1 MRRLFL
7 ATLCLALVAHAFTP
21 MVGNARSYQNQSKTV
36 APPAVINLSIIKAS
50 QAATIIRAVFPDAHV
65 RVDEQ
70 ANAVIVVAPP
80 DEMNGVRAVVTGVD
94 VKDPTSTTVD
104 TDQVQHVR
112 PDDVVSRLR
121 DLFPDARFSV
131 APNRTLIISA
141 KPNDMTEIKSV
152 IATID
157 TPPATPTPRPE
168 YPAEAVRLTEGNPRA
183 VARTVARSV
192 PNVRVAVSGPQVLL
206 SGAPD
211 DVAHAK
217 SLIAQLDVPQPST
230 QFTNVYRLKYVDASS
245 VADLLRRSFRNIS
258 LQVDTD
264 LNAIT
269 VYATETVQRRIA
281 DALDQLDVSPAGSAN
296 AANGGLTGGGASADT
311 DVITLKA
318 ALPGLNG
325 SPSTS
330 ANDIAQ
336 TITQALSSEA
346 PDLKITVP
354 PNSTQLILA
363 GSQYSVKLAKDLI
376 DKLDQP
382 LPLVVLDT
390 EVLEVNDTVAKNL
403 GLQYSNS
410 MTATFQEVQPAT
422 PVGAATAPPL
432 MGIQPFAR
440 QSPLSFNVTL
450 NAAINNNQAR
460 VLSDPRITTVSGRT
474 ASVRAGDQISVLTT
488 SGGSGVPTTTQL
500 QTFQT
505 GVTLDITPIVNT
517 DNYIT
522 ITLHPSVNSL
532 SGYNNGVPQISTRDT
547 TTTVGLQDNQTLVI
561 GGLIQDTDTVVIDKV
576 PFLGDI
582 PLVGKLL
589 FQNKQVNKEHDQVI
603 ITVTPH
609 IVRVGEHNVMPGP
622 PLPAIPS
629 PEPLPTL
636 PPGTTLPSASVV
648 HHDNVARIP
657 APSLEPAPIFVGTPA
672 PRAASNAA
680 ASVSTPAPKPT
691 AANAPQ
697 PLPTA
702 FSQTNVFTYGAAP
715 ANNFAQPN
723 QALQIFYVQV
733 QPTVVQNGTPITI
746 SAITTTNV
754 DKLSF
759 GTSALLS
766 QISLSKIA
774 PGQWR
779 STFNFSTAG
788 LPVNVGN
795 VQLLLTATSNL
806 GGNASLPIPLSL
818 MGL

>member
-7 ATLCLALVAHAFTP
+7 TTICFALVAHAFTP
-21 MVGNARSYQNQSKTV
+21 TVGNARSYPSQHKTV
-36 APPAVINLSIIKAS
+36 APPAVISLSIIKAS
-50 QAATIIRAVFPDAHV
+50 QAASIIRAVFPDAQV
-65 RVDEQ
+65 RIDEP
-70 ANAVIVVAPP
+70 ANAVIVAATP
-80 DEMNGVRAVVTGVD
+80 DEMNSVRSVITGVD

-112 PDDVVSRLR
+112 PDEVATRLR

-141 KPNDMTEIKSV
+141 KPNDLTEIKSV
-152 IATID
+152 ISTID
-157 TPPATPTPRPE
+157 TPPPTPSPRPE
-168 YPAEAVRLTEGNPRA
+168 YPAEAVRVTDANPRA

-192 PNVRVAVSGPQVLL
+192 LNVRVAVSGPQVLL

-217 SLIAQLDVPQPST
+217 ALIAELDVPQPGT
-230 QFTNVYRLKYVDASS
+230 QFTNVYRLRYVDANS

-281 DALDQLDVSPAGSAN
+281 DALDQLDVSPNGSGSAN
-296 AANGGLTGGGASADT
+296 NGGAGGGGSTDT
-311 DVITLKA
+311 DVITLNA

-336 TITQALSSEA
+336 TVTQALASEA
-346 PDLKITVP
+346 SDLKITVP

-363 GSQYSVKLAKDLI
+363 GSQYSIKLAKDLI

-390 EVLEVNDTVAKNL
+390 EVLEVNDAVAKNL

-410 MTATFQEVQPAT
+410 MTTTFQEVPPPAPT
-422 PVGAATAPPL
+422 GAATAPPL
-432 MGIQPFAR
+432 MGIQPFGR
-440 QSPLSFNVTL
+440 TTPLSFSVTL

-505 GVTLDITPIVNT
+505 GVTLDITPIVNSN
-517 DNYIT
+517 NYIT

-547 TTTVGLQDNQTLVI
+547 TTTVGLQDDQTLVI

-576 PFLGDI
+576 PVLGDI

-589 FQNKQVNKEHDQVI
+589 FQNKQINKEHDQVI
-603 ITVTPH
+603 VTVTPH
-609 IVRVGEHNVMPGP
+609 IVRMGEHNVMPGP

-636 PPGTTLPSASVV
+636 APGTTLPPPSPI
-648 HHDNVARIP
+648 HHDKVARIP
-657 APSLEPAPIFVGTPA
+657 VPAPEPTPVSVWTQL
-672 PRAASNAA
+672 PRATSGTG
-680 ASVSTPAPKPT
+680 STVSTPAPTPSPS
-691 AANAPQ
+691 NAPQ

-702 FSQTNVFTYGAAP
+702 FGQTNVYTYGAAP
-715 ANNFAQPN
+715 ANNYAQAN

-754 DKLSF
+754 DKLTF
-759 GTSALLS
+759 GPTALLS
-766 QISLSKIA
+766 QVSLSKIG

-788 LPVNVGN
+788 LPMNAGN
-795 VQLLLTATSNL
+795 VQLLLSATSNL

-818 MGL
+818 MSP